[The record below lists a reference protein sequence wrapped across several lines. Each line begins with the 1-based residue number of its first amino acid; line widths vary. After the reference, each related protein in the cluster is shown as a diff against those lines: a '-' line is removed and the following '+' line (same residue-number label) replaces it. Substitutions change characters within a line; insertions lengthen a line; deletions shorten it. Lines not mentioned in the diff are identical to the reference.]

1 MQLIL
6 VHFDFQVEYAY
17 PPFTEDS
24 PSDSTE
30 CPSAWKHLPYLAL
43 PDGSHN
49 FDEDTAYFHL
59 PCLHDSNETIYG
71 ISCYRQI
78 PIEVNMQNIY

>member
-1 MQLIL
+1 M
-6 VHFDFQVEYAY
+6 EYAY
-17 PPFTEDS
+17 PPFVEDAS
-24 PSDSTE
+24 SDSAEPE

-59 PCLHDSNETIYG
+59 PSLQDPNETIYG

-78 PIEVNMQNIY
+78 PLEVNILLFIKIFK

>member
-1 MQLIL
+1 M
-6 VHFDFQVEYAY
+6 Y
-17 PPFTEDS
+17 PPFTEDDATG
-24 PSDSTE
+24 DSVE
-30 CPSAWKHLPYLAL
+30 CPAAWKHLPYLAL

-59 PCLHDSNETIYG
+59 PSLENPNETIFG

-78 PIEVNMQNIY
+78 PLEVNV

>member
-1 MQLIL
+1 
-6 VHFDFQVEYAY
+6 VEYAY
-17 PPFTEDS
+17 PPFTEDTTG
-24 PSDSTE
+24 DSTE
-30 CPSAWKHLPYLAL
+30 CPSVWKHLPYLAL

-59 PCLHDSNETIYG
+59 PSLQDSNETIYG

-78 PIEVNMQNIY
+78 PLEVNN